1 MPYLEN
7 QELPERSTEITAQ
20 STIESQKKFIIR
32 YDYNILAMNMR
43 LKPTIIATNFVSVDP
58 ALS

>member
-7 QELPERSTEITAQ
+7 QELPESHWDYSTKTHWI
-20 STIESQKKFIIR
+20 KKNSLFLH
-32 YDYNILAMNMR
+32 YNILAMNMR